1 MDFESESVIPKSPNE
16 LPYDDSFSVASS
28 VDLDLL
34 PRPSSVDLDLLPRPS
49 SVEPDLLPRPS
60 STKPNK
66 LRIHPRY
73 YVNDDL
79 TVFSVNDEVKHY
91 LRLSSLLIQRVY

>member
-34 PRPSSVDLDLLPRPS
+34 ARPS
-49 SVEPDLLPRPS
+49 SVEPDLLPRLS
-60 STKPNK
+60 SEMPKK